1 MYPSGQ
7 DDPSASYPERVPS
20 INSSFEEEEE
30 DSDVDVDLDGSKS
43 STNEDSENKENVKS
57 PIRSFV
63 GLDSLRIFPLCGWST
78 TLTQPLK
85 ENILSPYRKDT
96 RSPTTSPSVYPISLK
111 KAITM
116 VLMTSGCISKCSRW
130 DLDCLWVLSTI
141 AYSNT

>member
-1 MYPSGQ
+1 MYPLGQ

-20 INSSFEEEEE
+20 INSSFEEEKE
-30 DSDVDVDLDGSKS
+30 DSDVDGSES
-43 STNEDSENKENVKS
+43 TTNENSDNEENVKS

-63 GLDSLRIFPLCGWST
+63 GPDGLRIFPLCGQST

-96 RSPTTSPSVYPISLK
+96 KSPTTSPSVYPISLK

-130 DLDCLWVLSTI
+130 DLDCL
-141 AYSNT
+141 